1 MPPKVAAKKKTANGY
16 KMPEKLT
23 EGTILPTLMNM
34 KFRTGKSIG
43 KVYFFTMLSSII
55 IQLINFN

>member
-23 EGTILPTLMNM
+23 EGTILTTIRNM

-43 KVYFFTMLSSII
+43 KFKILLFYNI
-55 IQLINFN
+55 